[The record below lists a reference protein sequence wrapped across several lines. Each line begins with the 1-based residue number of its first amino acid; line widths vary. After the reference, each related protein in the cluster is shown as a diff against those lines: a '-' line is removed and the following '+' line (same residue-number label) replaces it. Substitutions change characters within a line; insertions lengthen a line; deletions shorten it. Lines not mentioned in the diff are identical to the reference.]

1 MGRVILKKRASPAQV
16 LSQEV
21 VATCP
26 GGAESVLAA
35 EMRAVGFQD
44 VSIET
49 GAVRA
54 GRTKTAGIA
63 SANRALRTA
72 ARVLVPVARFAVSDF
87 DGVYRN
93 VSEIPWERL
102 LPTDRTFAITA
113 TTRSEALKDHRFLA
127 MRTKDAIVDRQRTHT
142 NGVRSSVDR
151 DNPDLPVVIFANNR
165 EVEVSVDSS
174 GAPLHERGYRTERG
188 DAPLRETVAAMM
200 VLSAG
205 WPHEAVLVDPFCGSG
220 TIAIEAALI
229 AEGRLP
235 GDLGRRYAYQRW
247 TWMGDFD
254 RGGEAAPAAESA
266 STEVPARSSAGA
278 GDSLAADAGHGA
290 GDGTAPAGGRRIIA
304 ADVDPDMIDIA
315 RRNAR
320 RAGVEERIEFFCSD
334 AQETVHHVA
343 REPGVI
349 VTNPPYGR
357 RLQPEDTARLYRG
370 FGESLRRELPG
381 WQVWMLLG
389 DPAPVKTLGLTPEKK
404 LSVFNGGLSAQLCHY
419 RLRRS
424 GGKERS

>member
-1 MGRVILKKRASPAQV
+1 MGRVILKKRASPARV
-16 LSQEV
+16 LSREI

-26 GGAESVLAA
+26 GGAESVLSSELTAA
-35 EMRAVGFQD
+35 GFED
-44 VSIET
+44 VRIET

-54 GRTKTAGIA
+54 ALTGSAGIA
-63 SANRALRTA
+63 TANRALRTA
-72 ARVLVPVARFAVSDF
+72 ARVLVPVARFPTSDF

-93 VSEIPWERL
+93 VAEIPWERL

-127 MRTKDAIVDRQRTHT
+127 MRTKDAIVDRQREHN

-151 DNPDLPVVIFANNR
+151 DQPDLPVVIFANDR
-165 EVEVSVDSS
+165 EVEISVDSS

-200 VLSAG
+200 LLTAG
-205 WPHEAVLVDPFCGSG
+205 WPDHAVLVDPFCGSG

-229 AEGRLP
+229 SRGLLP

-254 RGGEAAPAAESA
+254 RCDSAEQ
-266 STEVPARSSAGA
+266 ESSPSVTGNQ
-278 GDSLAADAGHGA
+278 
-290 GDGTAPAGGRRIIA
+290 RIIA
-304 ADVDPDMIDIA
+304 ADSDPNMIEIA

-320 RAGVEERIEFFCSD
+320 RAGVEQYIEFFTSD
-334 AQETVHHVA
+334 VTETIRHVA
-343 REPGVI
+343 AEAGVI

-370 FGESLRRELPG
+370 FGGALRKDLPG

-389 DPAPVKTLGLTPEKK
+389 EPAPVKTLGLTPDRKI
-404 LSVFNGGLSAQLCHY
+404 SVFNGGLSAQLCHY
-419 RLRRS
+419 RLRTS
-424 GGKERS
+424 

>member
-1 MGRVILKKRASPAQV
+1 MGRVILKKRAKPASV
-16 LSQEV
+16 LTAEI

-26 GGAESVLAA
+26 GGAESVLAM
-35 EMRAVGFQD
+35 EMREAGFTD
-44 VSIET
+44 VRIET

-54 GRTKTAGIA
+54 VRTDRAGI
-63 SANRALRTA
+63 STANHSLRTA
-72 ARVLVPVARFAVSDF
+72 ARILVPVARFPVSDF
-87 DGVYRN
+87 DGVYRD

-127 MRTKDAIVDRQRTHT
+127 MRTKDAIVDRQRSHN

-151 DNPDLPVVIFANNR
+151 DNPDLPVVIFANDR

-200 VLSAG
+200 VLTAG
-205 WPHEAVLVDPFCGSG
+205 WPEQPVLVDPFCGSG

-229 AEGRLP
+229 SQKRLP

-254 RGGEAAPAAESA
+254 GSGDDASSWEAPSAAA
-266 STEVPARSSAGA
+266 SAGI
-278 GDSLAADAGHGA
+278 D
-290 GDGTAPAGGRRIIA
+290 GGRRIIA
-304 ADVDPDMIDIA
+304 ADVDPDMIEIA

-320 RAGVEERIEFFCSD
+320 RAGVEEQIEFYRSD
-334 AQETVHHVA
+334 VTETVSHVA
-343 REPGVI
+343 RETGII

-381 WQVWMLLG
+381 WQVWMLLAE
-389 DPAPVKTLGLTPEKK
+389 PAPVKTLGLTPEKK
-404 LSVFNGGLSAQLCHY
+404 LSVFNGGLAAQLCQY
-419 RLRRS
+419 RLRPA
-424 GGKERS
+424 GGRERS